1 MKVFINFETVSRK
14 FSASCQV
21 FPRGC
26 WNCILRVQRNISTKN
41 CFISEFLSF
50 LDTEQYFWP
59 ILEKKVAELSKMDSQ
74 FQWKLSGESF
84 LPKLQIVVFF
94 EYRAEKVRLTVG
106 KSQRGFQ
113 AAFYFSIG
121 TFWRKKFWKVFAF
134 FVDFFGSIPV
144 IEQEKFGRPVKTAFS
159 VSIETFFVKKNC
171 FRKQRKILLF
181 SDTGQKFS
189 ASYLFFGGLVNTA
202 FYVSIGTF

>member
-21 FPRGC
+21 FPWGC

-41 CFISEFLSF
+41 SFISEFLSF

-74 FQWKLSGESF
+74 FQWKLSSESF

-94 EYRAEKVRLTVG
+94 EYRAEKVRLAAEKNSAG
-106 KSQRGFQ
+106 LSNCFLLLHRNIFKKKILKSFCIFCGFFRINSGNW
-113 AAFYFSIG
+113 A
-121 TFWRKKFWKVFAF
+121 RKVWPACQNCILSVYRNVFC
-134 FVDFFGSIPV
+134 
-144 IEQEKFGRPVKTAFS
+144 
-159 VSIETFFVKKNC
+159 KKNC

-189 ASYLFFGGLVNTA
+189 ASYLFFGGLVNIA
-202 FYVSIGTF
+202 FYVSIGTP